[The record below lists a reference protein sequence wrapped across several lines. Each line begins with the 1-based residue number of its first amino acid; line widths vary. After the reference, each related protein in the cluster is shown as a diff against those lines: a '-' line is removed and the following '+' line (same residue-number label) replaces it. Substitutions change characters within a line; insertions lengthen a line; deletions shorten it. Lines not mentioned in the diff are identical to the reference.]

1 MITMLVQVITVILL
15 LDVLTNMMWIVMIM
29 MIALRI
35 IVIMLLDVYIV
46 LMEKV
51 KEKDTPI
58 KFFNKILKFA
68 F

>member
-46 LMEKV
+46 LLEKV
-51 KEKDTPI
+51 KEKDIPI
-58 KFFNKILKFA
+58 KFFIIKF
-68 F
+68 